1 MSKIHTPA
9 MDKAEQKRQ
18 KLSKKRSTPL
28 TDGWRRLKKNKL
40 AMVGLVIII
49 VYAVLAL
56 FPSLFAQYSYEAQD
70 YTSIFAPLSTQ
81 HPFGTD
87 NLGRDI
93 FSRVVY
99 AARAS
104 LGISLLS
111 VAVSLLFGGVL
122 GSIAAFYGGKAD
134 DIIMRFID
142 ILQSIPGTLLAITLA
157 MALGKSVVSLMLA
170 LGISTIPPYAKVVR
184 AAVLTAKDR
193 QFVEVSKCLGAND
206 RWLITRHMIPN
217 SMGPIIVQTTF
228 GIAAAILMISSLSY
242 IGLGIQPPTPEW
254 GSMLSDGKQFLQ
266 MTVAWPMTVIPG
278 LAILIVSFALN
289 VLGDGLRDAFDP
301 RLK

>member
-9 MDKAEQKRQ
+9 MDKAEQKRKKYQ
-18 KLSKKRSTPL
+18 KRRSTPL
-28 TDGWRRLKKNKL
+28 TDGWRRLQKNKL

-49 VYAVLAL
+49 IYAVVAL
-56 FPSLFAQYSYEAQD
+56 IPSVFTQYSYETQD
-70 YTSIFAPLSTQ
+70 YTSIFAPLSMT

-93 FSRVVY
+93 FTRVIY

-111 VAVSLLFGGVL
+111 VAVSLLFGGVF

-266 MTVAWPMTVIPG
+266 MTIAWPMTVIPG

>member
-1 MSKIHTPA
+1 

-18 KLSKKRSTPL
+18 KFQKRRSTPF

-49 VYAVLAL
+49 VYAVIAI
-56 FPSLFAQYSYEAQD
+56 FPSLFTSYSYVTQD
-70 YTSIFAPLSTQ
+70 YTSLFAPLSRD
-81 HPFGTD
+81 HLFGTD

-93 FSRVVY
+93 FTRVIY

-111 VAVSLLFGGVL
+111 VAVSLFFGGVL

-157 MALGKSVVSLMLA
+157 MALGKTVVSLMLA

-217 SMGPIIVQTTF
+217 SLGPIIVQTTF

-266 MTVAWPMTVIPG
+266 MGTAWPMTVIPG

>member
-1 MSKIHTPA
+1 

-18 KLSKKRSTPL
+18 KFQKRRSTPF

-49 VYAVLAL
+49 VYAVIAI
-56 FPSLFAQYSYEAQD
+56 FPSLFTSYSYVTQD
-70 YTSIFAPLSTQ
+70 YTSLFAPLSRD
-81 HPFGTD
+81 HLFGTD

-93 FSRVVY
+93 FTRVIY

-111 VAVSLLFGGVL
+111 VAVSLFFGGVL

-142 ILQSIPGTLLAITLA
+142 ILQSIPVTLLAITLA
-157 MALGKSVVSLMLA
+157 MALGKTVVSLMLA

-217 SMGPIIVQTTF
+217 SLGPIIVQTTF

-242 IGLGIQPPTPEW
+242 IGLGIQPPPPEW

-266 MTVAWPMTVIPG
+266 MGTAWPMTVIPG